1 MPTAHDFSATTI
13 DGDTQQLSDYKGKV
27 MLVVNTASTC
37 GYTPQYDGLWHL
49 HEKYADRGLVV
60 LGFPGDQFGNQ
71 EPGNEQE
78 IKAFCSLTYNVSFP
92 MFARVEVN
100 GAGAHPLFAW
110 LRDETSGVR
119 SGAIKWNF
127 TKFLV
132 DTEGKVVRRHGS
144 RKTPE
149 DLAGDIEDL
158 LPPGEMPSWSG

>member
-1 MPTAHDFSATTI
+1 
-13 DGDTQQLSDYKGKV
+13 
-27 MLVVNTASTC
+27 MLVANTASKC
-37 GYTPQYDGLWHL
+37 GYTPQYEGLERL
-49 HEKYADRGLVV
+49 NEKYADRGLVV
-60 LGFPGDQFGNQ
+60 LGFPCDQFGNQ
-71 EPGNEQE
+71 EPGDEQE

-100 GAGAHPLFAW
+100 GAGAHPLLAW

-119 SGAIKWNF
+119 CGAVKWNF

-132 DTEGKVVRRHGS
+132 DTEGNVVRRYGS

-158 LPPGEMPSWSG
+158 LPPG